1 MQNNKIFAYKCLFLG
16 VILFF
21 LIGMTPSFA
30 AWSEENTFTS
40 PTLSSNAPD
49 STNCF
54 GVKVLGGGSL
64 FRVVGVKF
72 YANSQ
77 ENININSDASTVL
90 YSNTSG
96 GDLWANFTD
105 AELEAS
111 TYYSFNSPAYGGR
124 VV

>member
-72 YANSQ
+72 YANSHQ
-77 ENININSDASTVL
+77 DITINSGSLAGL
-90 YSNTSG
+90 YPSSSAA
-96 GDLWANFTD
+96 DLWANFTD
-105 AELEAS
+105 AE
-111 TYYSFNSPAYGGR
+111 
-124 VV
+124 